1 MNPLAGKYTM
11 ANVDEDSE
19 SYKAAT
25 QEAFGKPCTFLRDD
39 GCGIYSSRPLQCR
52 LLLNM
57 DEDALLCQLVEGG
70 TINVPYLNT
79 QEHHVDSVVILG
91 AHQDY
96 DDIRNWFPKTAQP

>member
-1 MNPLAGKYTM
+1 MGSEM
-11 ANVDEDSE
+11 CIRDS
-19 SYKAAT
+19 
-25 QEAFGKPCTFLRDD
+25 
-39 GCGIYSSRPLQCR
+39 YSSRPLQCR

-57 DEDALLCQLVEGG
+57 DEDALLCQLVEGS

-96 DDIRNWFPKTAQP
+96 DDIRNWFPMTEQQ